1 MKMVNSSQTLILVV
15 VALVLAFAAVPMK
28 AQDRPQDYLD
38 VHNRAR
44 DNVGVRHIKWHADVA
59 EYARRYAQKRRGDC
73 RLVHSDSGG
82 RYGENL
88 AWSSG
93 DMSGAAAVRLWVDE
107 KPDYFYSSN
116 TCRAGK
122 QCGHYTQVVWRNTEY
137 VGCAKVKCDN
147 GGTFVTC
154 NYFRPGNIRGR
165 WPY

>member
-1 MKMVNSSQTLILVV
+1 MKMFNSPQTLVLLAL
-15 VALVLAFAAVPMK
+15 ALVLAFAVPLK
-28 AQDRPQDYLD
+28 AQNRPKDYLA

-44 DNVGVRHIKWHADVA
+44 DDVGVPHIKWHAGA
-59 EYARRYAQKRRGDC
+59 ARYAWNYAQIRKRDC
-73 RLVHSDSGG
+73 RLIHSNSRG

-93 DMSGAAAVRLWVDE
+93 DMSGAAAVRLWVKE
-107 KPDYFYSSN
+107 KSDYFHKSN

-122 QCGHYTQVVWRNTEY
+122 QCGHYTQVVWKNSKW

-154 NYFRPGNIRGR
+154 NYSPPGNLRGR